1 MKFTLNLSKQ
11 SLSKYKKRDTLPYK
25 EIAYF
30 CAKRNISINWVL
42 FEQLP
47 RSLESETEKYTR
59 IKYFTKIQASAGGGA
74 YQEGS
79 EFKWIEVP
87 SPEISKLYSSCSV
100 SPHISL
106 GAISVLGDSM
116 EPLLSDG
123 DVVLFDIS
131 ERELIESGLFIY
143 SSSEGLFIKELQRV
157 SDESLVLKS
166 HNPLYENIHLGIDE
180 IETSLIM
187 GKVLA
192 KVKLLE
198 SI

>member
-1 MKFTLNLSKQ
+1 
-11 SLSKYKKRDTLPYK
+11 
-25 EIAYF
+25 
-30 CAKRNISINWVL
+30 
-42 FEQLP
+42 
-47 RSLESETEKYTR
+47 
-59 IKYFTKIQASAGGGA
+59 
-74 YQEGS
+74 
-79 EFKWIEVP
+79 
-87 SPEISKLYSSCSV
+87 
-100 SPHISL
+100 
-106 GAISVLGDSM
+106 M